1 MTLHFQ
7 EPIEPKTIS
16 GLRANK
22 KTLMPQSAE
31 RKKNKSYLQNVSEAL
46 ANLEWREVNRG
57 KSH

>member
-7 EPIEPKTIS
+7 EPIEPKKIS

-31 RKKNKSYLQNVSEAL
+31 RKKNKSYLQNVSEA
-46 ANLEWREVNRG
+46 
-57 KSH
+57 